1 MTNDAAT
8 EAFEVVS
15 AVTSPRSP
23 LDVLDTALVWM
34 SAAASIAAG
43 VVLTYSVVVRH
54 VLLWSTDWTD
64 EVAVFLLVG
73 ATFLSA
79 PYVQARRGHLGIG
92 AVNGLLPPEWER
104 ARLVFV
110 DMVCLPFA
118 ATFAWLCIQLLVEA
132 VQSGEVSDSRWA
144 PPLWFPYGLLACG
157 MALLALR
164 LLVQVV
170 SGLTALA
177 HPRSESNE

>member
-1 MTNDAAT
+1 MDATT
-8 EAFEVVS
+8 ETFE
-15 AVTSPRSP
+15 AVPAMPSPPSP
-23 LDVLDTALVWM
+23 LDMLDTALVWM

-54 VLLWSTDWTD
+54 VLLWSPDWTD

-73 ATFLSA
+73 ATFLST

-92 AVNGLLPPEWER
+92 AVKGLLPPRWER

-110 DMVCLPFA
+110 DLVCLTFA

-132 VQSGEVSDSRWA
+132 VQNGEVSDSRWA
-144 PPLWFPYGLLACG
+144 PPLWFPYSLLACG

-164 LLVQVV
+164 LLAQVV

-177 HPRSESNE
+177 HPRSESDQ